1 MNPAPCESRSM
12 PAPTRQSPARQSR
25 TGDSGVNNSVT
36 QTRKPRGQGSG
47 MWRSACSRAP
57 CDNGRE
63 RCRTT
68 CRHPPRFVQ
77 RDGFSSRPTAG
88 PPGGLGSAAPHFE
101 QTAAPS
107 PLSVPQTGHVPR
119 TRRGIGFPSHFPHE
133 TQTAHMAYLLL
144 FSPSL
149 RARRRKASRRTAT

>member
-1 MNPAPCESRSM
+1 MNPAPCDKSIDAGANATI
-12 PAPTRQSPARQSR
+12 PR
-25 TGDSGVNNSVT
+25 TTKPYGGFG
-36 QTRKPRGQGSG
+36 RKQQRYANPQARGQGSG

-101 QTAAPS
+101 QTAAPL